1 MRFVKVAG
9 PGGII
14 ISFSPD
20 FYTRPG
26 GGGGGGEDCRDTG
39 RRGTREARVA
49 TLRSLISH
57 RQAPE
62 LFGLY
67 LTG

>member
-26 GGGGGGEDCRDTG
+26 GGGGAVRTAETLGEEG
-39 RRGTREARVA
+39 HERR
-49 TLRSLISH
+49 
-57 RQAPE
+57 E
-62 LFGLY
+62 LLP
-67 LTG
+67 